1 MPDTSI
7 YSPSSF
13 RKFLEIL
20 RRGGKFAA
28 NPRTLFLLTED
39 DRRKVYGALGEGREG
54 ARQDEKSVI
63 ADSNL
68 PVGTLLA
75 YLSGWDD
82 CSEVVLRLP
91 KAENV
96 PSYPETRP
104 EAPARRETDQKQ
116 GSGEVGEVSWYT
128 KHDPEWAFLDK
139 DDPKS
144 PKN

>member
-1 MPDTSI
+1 MLDTSI

-20 RRGGKFAA
+20 KRGGKLKAS
-28 NPRTLFLLTED
+28 PRTLFLLTED

-63 ADSNL
+63 ADSAL
-68 PVGTLLA
+68 PIGTLLA
-75 YLSGWDD
+75 YSTSWED

-91 KAENV
+91 
-96 PSYPETRP
+96 
-104 EAPARRETDQKQ
+104 EASDNKTGTLDPPNGATGRETGQKQ
-116 GSGEVGEVSWYT
+116 GSNESSTPEIEPW
-128 KHDPEWAFLDK
+128 DPVM
-139 DDPKS
+139 DPLGPRNWSES